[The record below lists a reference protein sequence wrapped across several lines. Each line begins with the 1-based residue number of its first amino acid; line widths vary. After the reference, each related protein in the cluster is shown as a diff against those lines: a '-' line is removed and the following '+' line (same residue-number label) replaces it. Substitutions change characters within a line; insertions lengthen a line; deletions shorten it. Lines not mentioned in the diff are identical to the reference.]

1 MTSMLASSSG
11 PAATNPA
18 PARAPA
24 ARRRHTPW
32 VQNERFLRV
41 AVPAVVGL
49 LLLTL
54 WECLVR
60 AFSVPEYLVPGPLR
74 IAQALHDDFG
84 LLMKALWTTLCI
96 TAGAFLMA
104 TVIGTLVAF
113 AFVQSRWV
121 ELSFF
126 PYAVLLQVTPIAA
139 IAPLIII
146 WVKQPTAALVV
157 CATLIALFPIIA
169 NTTLGLR
176 SVSPGLAA
184 FFRMQ
189 GASRWQT
196 LVRLQVP
203 GALPY
208 WFAGLRISSGLSLV
222 GAVVAEFVA
231 GTGGQGAGLAYEILQ
246 AGYQLNI
253 PRMFAALG
261 LISAAG
267 VALFWLML
275 GLNQWALKGWHDSAT
290 TTER

>member
-1 MTSMLASSSG
+1 MSATLS
-11 PAATNPA
+11 PAAATTPRPDTAANTSPS
-18 PARAPA
+18 R
-24 ARRRHTPW
+24 ARRPLI
-32 VQNERFLRV
+32 QSERFLQV
-41 AVPAVVGL
+41 AVPALVGL
-49 LLLTL
+49 LLLAL
-54 WECLVR
+54 WEGLCR
-60 AFSVPEYLVPGPLR
+60 AGSVPEYLVPTPLR
-74 IAQALHDDFG
+74 IAQALREDFG
-84 LLMKALWTTLCI
+84 MLMGSLWVTLAI

-104 TVIGTLVAF
+104 TVVGTLVAF

-146 WVKQPTAALVV
+146 WVKEPTMALIV

-196 LVRLQVP
+196 LVRLQIP
-203 GALPY
+203 SALPY

-231 GTGGQGAGLAYEILQ
+231 GTGGQGAGLAYQILQ
-246 AGYQLNI
+246 AGYQINI
-253 PRMFAALG
+253 PRLFAALA
-261 LISAAG
+261 LISLTG
-267 VALFWLML
+267 VILFWAML
-275 GLNQWALKGWHDSAT
+275 ALNKLVLAGWHDS
-290 TTER
+290 ESRQEH